1 MPTVP
6 VKITT
11 RTSDQV
17 KTPIL
22 YRLAR
27 EFNVV
32 TNVRRAQITD
42 DFGYVEV
49 DLEGTLEEVQL
60 AISWLHT
67 TGLHVEAMQRSVG
80 KDTVNL

>member
-11 RTSDQV
+11 RTSEQV
-17 KTPIL
+17 RAPIL

-27 EFNVV
+27 DFNVV
-32 TNVRRAQITD
+32 TNVRRAQISD
-42 DFGYVEV
+42 DYGYVEV
-49 DLEGTLEEVQL
+49 DIEGTLEEVQL

-67 TGLHVEAMQRSVG
+67 TGLQVEALQRSVG

>member
-11 RTSDQV
+11 RTSEQV
-17 KTPIL
+17 RTPIL

-27 EFNVV
+27 DFNVV
-32 TNVRRAQITD
+32 TNVRRAQISD
-42 DFGYVEV
+42 DYGYVEV
-49 DLEGTLEEVQL
+49 EIEGTLEEVQL

-67 TGLHVEAMQRSVG
+67 TGLSVEA
-80 KDTVNL
+80 L

>member
-11 RTSDQV
+11 RTSEQV

-27 EFNVV
+27 DFNVV
-32 TNVRRAQITD
+32 TNVRRAQISD
-42 DFGYVEV
+42 DYGYVEV
-49 DLEGTLEEVQL
+49 EIEGTLEEVQR
-60 AISWLHT
+60 AIYWLHT
-67 TGLHVEAMQRSVG
+67 TGLHVEALERSVG